1 MTLAGVDLS
10 AYQGQPG
17 NWKDSAGAI
26 AWAGVK
32 ISELSS
38 AGLYISPDAAADWAY
53 LKAHGKGRVGYLF
66 GHPATGPAATVSLFA
81 DELARLGLD
90 DGDGVAL
97 DLEVTD
103 GRPAAQVAVWARGV
117 MAQLEHVLNRPP
129 VLYTFLSFAQGGN
142 CAGLGG
148 YPLWIAD
155 PSSPAGHPRVPG
167 PWSGW
172 AIHQHS
178 ITGAIDRDVAAY
190 GSLAAMRAQLGK
202 KGAPVATVQTIDWKA
217 AGSSKTLAELAADRK
232 VAPSTILRL
241 TAQHGQGGKF
251 PGPVAAWLDG
261 VFTGNVAPSAAIP
274 ADVVLRVPAP

>member
-1 MTLAGVDLS
+1 VTLAGVDV
-10 AYQGQPG
+10 AVYQGTPG
-17 NWKDSAGAI
+17 SWRAEAGAI

-38 AGLYISPDAAADWAY
+38 AGPYISPDAAADWAY

-90 DGDGVAL
+90 DGDGIAL
-97 DLEVTD
+97 DLEQSD
-103 GRPAAQVAVWARGV
+103 GLPPGHVATWAGQV
-117 MAQLEHVLNRPP
+117 MAQLEHVLHRTPL
-129 VLYTFLSFAQGGN
+129 LYTFLSFAQGGN
-142 CAGLGG
+142 CAGLGR

-178 ITGAIDRDVAAY
+178 ITGSIDRDVAAWATM
-190 GSLAAMRAQLGK
+190 AAMRGELGK
-202 KGAPVATVQTIDWKA
+202 KGTAVAGQTIDWKA

-232 VAPSTILRL
+232 VGPSTILRL
-241 TAQHGQGGKF
+241 TAQHGAGGKF
-251 PGPVAAWLDG
+251 PGPVAAWLDA
-261 VFTGNVAPSAAIP
+261 VFTGTTAPSAPIP
-274 ADVVLRVPAP
+274 ADVVLRVPAS